1 MAVEIF
7 LRIGVQLTQK
17 TMGISS
23 EIRAQEKREDWEQ
36 MNGKRKFSCYGR
48 LAGMLACAGIVC
60 VSLTGCSGF
69 HLSDLNFT
77 QSAADDGQ
85 LSGKSSGEEN
95 DRQGSGAD
103 GSAVSGSTGSTAQ
116 NAGAEAEAVQNAGF
130 SQRLALTDADLGTV
144 TLSPEKAVDLSS
156 VNGTLSIT
164 DPGAYTLTGTLQG
177 SIVIDAQD
185 QAVQLIL
192 DNASVKAM
200 TECAV
205 DVVSASKVI
214 ITSRD
219 DTQNSLEDGS
229 YTDESADENACVF
242 STAPLSF
249 NGGGQLTIK
258 GDYKDGVH
266 SKDTVKVCGANLEI
280 QAKRD
285 GIRGNDGV
293 GIRNANLTITAK
305 KSAVKSSKSGKKGK
319 GNIAL
324 SNSTLKAA
332 AGEYGIYSSADL
344 YLKDVSTD
352 ISAKIGEMEAV
363 GTIYQ

>member
-1 MAVEIF
+1 MNKKKTF
-7 LRIGVQLTQK
+7 LY
-17 TMGISS
+17 
-23 EIRAQEKREDWEQ
+23 
-36 MNGKRKFSCYGR
+36 RKFAWILGC
-48 LAGMLACAGIVC
+48 AGMMC
-60 VSLTGCSGF
+60 VPLTGCSGF

-77 QSAADDGQ
+77 QSAADDGH
-85 LSGKSSGEEN
+85 LSGQEGTGAEESGSQESSG
-95 DRQGSGAD
+95 D
-103 GSAVSGSTGSTAQ
+103 GSAASD
-116 NAGAEAEAVQNAGF
+116 GAESAAADAGF

-164 DPGAYTLTGTLQG
+164 DPGAYTLTGNLQG
-177 SIVIDAQD
+177 SIVIDTQD

-214 ITSRD
+214 ITSKD
-219 DTQNSLEDGS
+219 GTQNSLEDGS
-229 YTDESADENACVF
+229 YTDETADENACVF
-242 STAPLSF
+242 STTPLSF
-249 NGGGQLTIK
+249 NGDGQLTIK

-293 GIRNANLTITAK
+293 GIRNSDLTITAK

-344 YLKDVSTD
+344 YLKDASTD

-363 GTIYQ
+363 GNIYQ

>member
-1 MAVEIF
+1 MTVEIF
-7 LRIGVQLTQK
+7 LRIGVKLTQK

-23 EIRAQEKREDWEQ
+23 EIRAQEKMEDWEQ
-36 MNGKRKFSCYGR
+36 MDGKRKFSCYGR

-60 VSLTGCSGF
+60 VSLTGCAGF

-85 LSGKSSGEEN
+85 LSGKSSGAGNGQES
-95 DRQGSGAD
+95 DAD
-103 GSAVSGSTGSTAQ
+103 GSAAQSGTDSAVQ
-116 NAGAEAEAVQNAGF
+116 NAGAEAEEVQNAGF
-130 SQRLALTDADLGTV
+130 SQRLTPTDADLGTV

-219 DTQNSLEDGS
+219 GTQNSLEDGS